1 MIGNLLYYPLNN
13 ITMRSV
19 LVTGHSGFI
28 GSNLCHKLVSA
39 GHDVH
44 GVDIRSPDFDLPPS
58 VQTQVDDLTNSP
70 KLPEV
75 DVIVHLAAH
84 SQVQPIV
91 DSPELALEN
100 IEMTQHVLS
109 EASRMGAH
117 VINASSRDVYGSD
130 IQPPEE
136 TATPNSPNGYA
147 ASKIGSEAITN
158 AYKHTQNLDV
168 TNLRLSNVYGP
179 RDLNERVIPIFIS
192 LADRGEELTVYG
204 NGKLLDFVFVDDVC
218 DAIISSIQR
227 RRIVNGKTLNIG
239 AGRGIPLSKLASLI
253 VEHID
258 SCPGWNRSDERVGD
272 VSSYVSDIS
281 KARALLNFEP
291 KVQFNDGMSKTIE
304 WYLDNRDIL
313 STIAN

>member
-1 MIGNLLYYPLNN
+1 MSSI
-13 ITMRSV
+13 

-28 GSNLCHKLVSA
+28 GSNLCQKLVST
-39 GHDVH
+39 GYDVY
-44 GVDIRSPDFDLPPS
+44 GVDIRSPDFDLPQS
-58 VQTQVDDLTNSP
+58 VQTQVEDLRNSP
-70 KLPEV
+70 KLTEV
-75 DVIVHLAAH
+75 DIIVHLAAH

-100 IEMTQHVLS
+100 IEMTQHVLH

-130 IQPPEE
+130 IQPAEE

-158 AYKHTQNLDV
+158 AYKHTQNLDI
-168 TNLRLSNVYGP
+168 TNIRLSNVYGP
-179 RDLNERVIPIFIS
+179 RDVNKRVIPIFIT
-192 LADRGEELTVYG
+192 LADRGEELTIYG
-204 NGKLLDFVFVDDVC
+204 NGKLLDFIFVDDVC
-218 DAIISSIQR
+218 NAIISLIQR
-227 RRIVNGKTLNIG
+227 RGVVNGKTLNIG
-239 AGRGIPLSKLASLI
+239 SGRGIPLSKLASLI

-258 SCPGWNRSDERVGD
+258 SCPGWSRSNERVGD